1 MVRKIIYLVLALSLF
16 IVGTAQAQSGAWA
29 AAMAQANALYESGDY
44 AGAIKTY
51 QQIIDGGVQHSGVY
65 YNLGNAYYKSGDLGR
80 AVLNYERARRLAPR
94 DEDIRANLAFARAQ
108 VADQFPIAE
117 EGAVWATI
125 TGWHEALTINETAWV
140 AWALFAV
147 VCSLGIL
154 AIFVYRWRRPALTAA
169 AVVCIVLALALL
181 SLGLKVHELNQ
192 DRAVVVAPEVNIYSG
207 PGDTYLLEFTLHAGT
222 MLTVV
227 EQREGWVRGELS
239 GDFQGWLLA
248 EAVEFVEE

>member
-1 MVRKIIYLVLALSLF
+1 MVRKAICLVLALSLF
-16 IVGTAQAQSGAWA
+16 IVGTAHAQSGAWA
-29 AAMAQANALYESGDY
+29 AVMTQANALYEAGDY
-44 AGAIKTY
+44 AGAIETY
-51 QQIIDGGVQHSGVY
+51 QQIIDGGIQHSSVY

-108 VADQFPIAE
+108 VADQFPVAE

-125 TGWHEALTINETAWV
+125 TGWHEALTVNEAAWV

-147 VCSLGIL
+147 VCALGAVAIL
-154 AIFVYRWRRPALTAA
+154 VYRWRRLALTGA
-169 AVVCIVLALALL
+169 AVVCVVLALALL
-181 SLGLKVHELNQ
+181 SLGLKVHELKQ
-192 DRAVVVAPEVNIYSG
+192 DHAVIVAPEVNIYSG

-222 MLTVV
+222 TLTVV
-227 EQREGWVRGELS
+227 EEREGWVRGELS

-248 EAVEFVEE
+248 EAVEFVRQ

>member
-16 IVGTAQAQSGAWA
+16 IVGTARAQSGAWA
-29 AAMAQANALYESGDY
+29 AVMAQANALYEAGDY

-80 AVLNYERARRLAPR
+80 AVLNYERAHRLAPR

-117 EGAVWATI
+117 EGTVWATI
-125 TGWHEALTINETAWV
+125 TGWHEALTVNETAWV

-147 VCSLGIL
+147 VCALATV
-154 AIFVYRWRRPALTAA
+154 AIFAYRWRRPALTAA
-169 AVVCIVLALALL
+169 GIVAVVLALALL

-192 DRAVVVAPEVNIYSG
+192 NSAVVVAPEVDIYSG
-207 PGDTYLLEFTLHAGT
+207 PGDTYMLEFTLHAGT
-222 MLTVV
+222 MLTIV
-227 EQREGWVRGELS
+227 EEREGWVRGELS
-239 GDFQGWLLA
+239 GDFQGWLPA
-248 EAVEFVEE
+248 EAVEFVQ